1 MRKLLVL
8 IISCLCFTSIW
19 ANSAEGSAQNQ
30 DASNNNIENAAVT
43 SFAELTVPL

>member
-30 DASNNNIENAAVT
+30 DASNNNIEPSN
-43 SFAELTVPL
+43 SEKR